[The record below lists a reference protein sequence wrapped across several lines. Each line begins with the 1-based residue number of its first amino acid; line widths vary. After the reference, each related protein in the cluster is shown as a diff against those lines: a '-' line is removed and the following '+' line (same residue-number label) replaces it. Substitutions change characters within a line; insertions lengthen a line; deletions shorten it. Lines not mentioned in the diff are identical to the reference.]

1 MERNHITL
9 PTPSQNSPHNFTV
22 LGESLNDFPEGLFA
36 VRHSCQ
42 GKKGGKGLVRKTGDG
57 RPCSMSLG
65 SLLLSF

>member
-22 LGESLNDFPEGLFA
+22 LGESLNDFPEG
-36 VRHSCQ
+36 
-42 GKKGGKGLVRKTGDG
+42 GKGLVRKTGDG